1 MGTGPSIT
9 KHLKIANAISFHV
22 MEHHANI
29 LCDSLLNPR
38 LSSLQFVHL
47 FLGRLMMLLAEC
59 VQQEVWGEPSRTATK
74 LHQLLPH
81 VNVKKRPVLDI
92 VLLLSMF
99 VFLQFHL
106 AFHLNLTLPYKA

>member
-1 MGTGPSIT
+1 
-9 KHLKIANAISFHV
+9 

-92 VLLLSMF
+92 VLLFFTISFGISFEFDITIQSLKRWCD
-99 VFLQFHL
+99 
-106 AFHLNLTLPYKA
+106 NLL

>member
-1 MGTGPSIT
+1 
-9 KHLKIANAISFHV
+9 

-59 VQQEVWGEPSRTATK
+59 VQQKVWEESTRTEATK

-106 AFHLNLTLPYKA
+106 AFHLNLTLPYKLKKMV